1 MQDNIDMLTGKLNE
15 LIAEKDKKAG
25 ESVTATAVQVHLS
38 PCQIVFVP
46 DDFASTITTY
56 IFSTVSHQDEDNAPA
71 PSTPK
76 RDTAKVTRLP
86 FITLHPGL
94 QL

>member
-38 PCQIVFVP
+38 PC
-46 DDFASTITTY
+46 
-56 IFSTVSHQDEDNAPA
+56 
-71 PSTPK
+71 
-76 RDTAKVTRLP
+76 
-86 FITLHPGL
+86 
-94 QL
+94 